1 VYRSKHIVDHLNP
14 FWDHFSFSLEELCYC
29 DPSWPL
35 RLTVWD
41 HEENGKHKLI
51 GEIETTLELLTERV
65 AIKGNADRDRA
76 LEIVSDSKSAPGV
89 KKTRGLI
96 VVLQASFN
104 RDENNRDPPGRAY
117 VYNGR

>member
-14 FWDHFSFSLEELCYC
+14 FWDQFWISLEELCYC

-41 HEENGKHKLI
+41 NEENGKHRVI
-51 GEIETTLELLTERV
+51 GEIETTLELLTEQV

-76 LEIVSDSKSAPGV
+76 LEVVSDSKSAAGL

-96 VVLQASFN
+96 VVLQASIN
-104 RDENNRDPPGRAY
+104 RDENNGQPLRIGI
-117 VYNGR
+117 